1 MTPLQSASALLP
13 FRGGSRRVGNTESER
28 GRTAVSL
35 GESRQQRG
43 GGDRV
48 GGPGTTADKAVTL
61 FGVRFGTER
70 RIKFVSAPTD
80 DTPLVSAHFMRNKPR
95 AGRGGSAPTRPT
107 TSASSTALL
116 SRTNTIRLL
125 FIVVS
130 LFVVML
136 RALRSHR
143 QHVSGVRKQV
153 LRPGMPLDGDR
164 SADVYPVSGATVTVH
179 YAGRLVADGTE
190 FDASHR
196 RNRPFTFRLGAAQ
209 VIPCWDLAVAGMRRG
224 ELARVRCPPRLAYG
238 ERGILG
244 VIPPAAELEFDIELL
259 EFANPVPGK
268 TT

>member
-1 MTPLQSASALLP
+1 
-13 FRGGSRRVGNTESER
+13 
-28 GRTAVSL
+28 
-35 GESRQQRG
+35 
-43 GGDRV
+43 
-48 GGPGTTADKAVTL
+48 
-61 FGVRFGTER
+61 
-70 RIKFVSAPTD
+70 
-80 DTPLVSAHFMRNKPR
+80 MRNKPR
-95 AGRGGSAPTRPT
+95 AGRGGSAPTRPA

-136 RALRSHR
+136 RTLRSHR
-143 QHVSGVRKQV
+143 QHTSGVRKQV
-153 LRPGMPLDGDR
+153 LRPGMPLDGGR

-196 RNRPFTFRLGAAQ
+196 RNHPFTFRLGAAQ

-259 EFANPVPGK
+259 EFANPAPRG